1 MKNMNIT
8 IDIPKKENLGEDA
21 PPILLSSIEESKS
34 IVAVLDGLGGSG
46 STIYEEN
53 GISQTGAYIAS
64 REVRNTVFKYF
75 ENLFNNEDFEIT
87 SDTIN
92 ELKQQI
98 KSDLNIKLKKQ
109 KFEQSKLKS
118 SLIRTFPT
126 TLALGMVTKKNDYA
140 EIDLLWAGDSRIYVL
155 NSIDG
160 LIQLTKDDLKID
172 NDPYDN
178 IENDSPLSNMI
189 HLDEDFI
196 INHYRK
202 NIPTPFFIMA
212 ATDGCFGYYPTP
224 MHFEHL
230 LISTLLN
237 SNSEIEWEEKIIN
250 ELKNVSGD
258 DFSLAMKF
266 ITNSEIEF
274 RETKELFRTRNEDLY
289 QTFMGDIIKTES
301 ELNELR
307 RKENELLD
315 KISNAE
321 KQRKA
326 LFISL
331 WEKYKMK
338 NYPNPKT
345 VS

>member
-21 PPILLSSIEESKS
+21 PPILLSSFEESKS

-46 STIYEEN
+46 STIYEES

-64 REVRNTVFKYF
+64 REVRNTVFRYF
-75 ENLFNNEDFEIT
+75 ENMIKKEDFEIT
-87 SDTIN
+87 GDTIN

-140 EIDLLWAGDSRIYVL
+140 EIDLLWAGDSRIYAL

-172 NDPYDN
+172 NDPYEN

-196 INHYRK
+196 INHYRM
-202 NIPTPFFIMA
+202 NIPTPFFIVS

-258 DFSLAMKF
+258 DFSLAIKF
-266 ITNSEIEF
+266 ISFSEIEF
-274 RETKELFRTRNEDLY
+274 REAKELFRTRNEDLY
-289 QTFMGDIIKTES
+289 QIFMSDIIKTES

-307 RKENELLD
+307 KKENELLD
-315 KISNAE
+315 KISSAE
-321 KQRKA
+321 KQRKS

-331 WEKYKMK
+331 WEKYKII

-345 VS
+345 DN

>member
-1 MKNMNIT
+1 MNIT

-21 PPILLSSIEESKS
+21 PPILLSSFEESKS

-46 STIYEEN
+46 STIYEED

-64 REVRNTVFKYF
+64 REVRNTVFRYF

-140 EIDLLWAGDSRIYVL
+140 EIDLLWAGDSRVYIL
-155 NSIDG
+155 NANDG

-172 NDPYDN
+172 NDPFEN

-189 HLDEDFI
+189 HLDDDFT
-196 INHYRK
+196 INHFCQK
-202 NIPTPFFIMA
+202 VDAPFFIIA

-224 MHFEHL
+224 MHFEYL
-230 LISTLLN
+230 LISSLLN
-237 SNSEIEWEEKIIN
+237 SNSENDWNEKITQ
-250 ELKNVSGD
+250 ELKNISGD
-258 DFSLAMKF
+258 DFSLSLKYIANDAIQFGEIKEKF
-266 ITNSEIEF
+266 RNR
-274 RETKELFRTRNEDLY
+274 RETLHLEYIKEIKDL
-289 QTFMGDIIKTES
+289 ES
-301 ELNELR
+301 ELSKLEDRVKEL
-307 RKENELLD
+307 KENKKVLY
-315 KISNAE
+315 K
-321 KQRKA
+321 
-326 LFISL
+326 SL
-331 WEKYKMK
+331 WDKYKIV
-338 NYPNPKT
+338 NYPNTKIDNQ
-345 VS
+345 

>member
-1 MKNMNIT
+1 MNIT

-224 MHFEHL
+224 MHFEYL
-230 LISTLLN
+230 LISSLLN
-237 SNSEIEWEEKIIN
+237 SNSENDWNEKITQ
-250 ELKNVSGD
+250 ELKNISGD
-258 DFSLAMKF
+258 DFSLSLKYIANDAIQFGEIKEKF
-266 ITNSEIEF
+266 RNR
-274 RETKELFRTRNEDLY
+274 RETLHLEYIKEIKDL
-289 QTFMGDIIKTES
+289 ES
-301 ELNELR
+301 ELSKLEDRVKEL
-307 RKENELLD
+307 KENKKVLY
-315 KISNAE
+315 K
-321 KQRKA
+321 
-326 LFISL
+326 SL
-331 WEKYKMK
+331 WDKYKIV
-338 NYPNPKT
+338 NYPNTKIDNQ
-345 VS
+345 